1 MDEFGLKG
9 GGPSA
14 TTCQETM
21 EDAVEGNVGGEARID
36 NDRHRLPHHLHQANT
51 IVVSSPLGE

>member
-1 MDEFGLKG
+1 MEEFGLKG

-14 TTCQETM
+14 ATFPETM
-21 EDAVEGNVGGEARID
+21 EDIVEGNLCGESKID
-36 NDRHRLPHHLHQANT
+36 NDRHHLPHHLHQANT